1 MELKKNPHVS
11 LKKKT
16 FLFFL
21 IGLLFAQLFVF
32 VGFTYR
38 TSEKKLEA
46 SAKKIFDEDL
56 AIIENT
62 EQVFTPP
69 PPPPPQTIEIVEDD
83 SEADDNVEIADTEIN
98 QETEIKMPVITA
110 PPIEEKK
117 EAEIFEVVEQM
128 PEYPGGEEAM
138 MKFITKNFNYPPDAK
153 RFEIEGRVL
162 VTFVVNED
170 GTISN
175 VKPLLPE
182 ARRLGYGLEEEAI
195 RVVKMMPNWKPG
207 KQRNKAVK
215 VQYILPIVCQLS
227 R

>member
-1 MELKKNPHVS
+1 MELKKNPQVS

-21 IGLLFAQLFVF
+21 IGLFIAQLFIF
-32 VGFTYR
+32 AGFTYR
-38 TSEKKLEA
+38 SSEKEVEIT
-46 SAKKIFDEDL
+46 AKKLFDEDL
-56 AIIENT
+56 EIIENT
-62 EQVFTPP
+62 EQVYTPP

-83 SEADDNVEIADTEIN
+83 SEADDDVVIQDTEFN
-98 QETEIKMPVITA
+98 KDTEIKMPVITA

-117 EAEIFEVVEQM
+117 EVEIFEVVEQM

-138 MKFITKNFNYPPDAK
+138 MRFITKNFVYPSDAK

-162 VTFVVNED
+162 ITFVVNED

-182 ARRLGYGLEEEAI
+182 ARRLGYGLEEEAM